1 MYFLVGVVA
10 DALAFIFFFSVVQL
24 ASFRR
29 NCCLVDVSMQKL
41 YAGQTLFL
49 FNPSNNSVIFTYFF
63 IRGSCRLVG
72 VVPEALVSSGAFGI
86 SSGGQST
93 TDFYGYVGVFVLVPD
108 DSATAREVVPI
119 SSKFEI
125 RNVQYVQLL

>member
-1 MYFLVGVVA
+1 MYEEFFVDVLLGWCSSSC
-10 DALAFIFFFSVVQL
+10 LGLHLLFFSRAADILQKGKL
-24 ASFRR
+24 LFSRR
-29 NCCLVDVSMQKL
+29 VYVEIVCWANFS
-41 YAGQTLFL
+41 FL

-93 TDFYGYVGVFVLVPD
+93 QIFMGMSGFLCCCLMIVL
-108 DSATAREVVPI
+108 
-119 SSKFEI
+119 
-125 RNVQYVQLL
+125 LLEK

>member
-1 MYFLVGVVA
+1 MYLLVGVVA

-63 IRGSCRLVG
+63 IRGRCRLVG
-72 VVPEALVSSGAFGI
+72 EDPEALLSSGAFAFLQADRVHRFLWVCRG
-86 SSGGQST
+86 
-93 TDFYGYVGVFVLVPD
+93 FC
-108 DSATAREVVPI
+108 AAA
-119 SSKFEI
+119 
-125 RNVQYVQLL
+125 